1 MSDLTV
7 QALGFALDGLTQQ
20 QQVLA
25 NNISNQDTPDFTA
38 TQVDFASSLQAAL
51 ANPSGGQASITTTA
65 SSDPSNAAGN
75 NVNITNQMTA
85 AQQNSLQYQSV
96 VEALTNTFTLQQTS
110 QDANF

>member
-1 MSDLTV
+1 VSDLTV
-7 QALGFALDGLTQQ
+7 QALGFALDGLTTQ

-25 NNISNQDTPDFTA
+25 NNISNQDTPNFTA
-38 TQVDFASSLQAAL
+38 SQVDFASSLQSAM
-51 ANPSGGQASITTTA
+51 ANPGGGTA
-65 SSDPSNAAGN
+65 SVSVTASADPAQADGN

-96 VEALTNTFTLQQTS
+96 IEALTNTFTMRQTA